1 MQSRTKFM
9 KQCREI
15 QKNWIGLKN
24 FDICFCVTFEQ
35 QYNSFTFG
43 RATAFQA
50 LPPPIFEVFPVFS
63 YFFKTFPKL
72 SSNSCI
78 LHKISSTTLLVANRS
93 YPKILKILK
102 ILKFSLFMRA
112 IKHSGKLCFYCCW
125 SVRQG
130 IQIYKQSPAKEFFAK
145 FVSYFW
151 QKMSPWAFEMV
162 VNTPLLFLSQKKKD
176 GNKPHVYYKDNLSSL
191 LSFSMC
197 CKNANYLFLIQM
209 EMRGTSGSICVG
221 FQ

>member
-1 MQSRTKFM
+1 M

-43 RATAFQA
+43 RATGFQA
-50 LPPPIFEVFPVFS
+50 PPPPIFEVFPVSS

-162 VNTPLLFLSQKKKD
+162 VNTPLLFLSQKKKTETSRTSIIRITFQ
-176 GNKPHVYYKDNLSSL
+176 VYFLFPCAAKMQIICFLFRWKCVEPQEVFVL
-191 LSFSMC
+191 GFS
-197 CKNANYLFLIQM
+197 NT
-209 EMRGTSGSICVG
+209 G
-221 FQ
+221 